1 MKRRDMNQA
10 LVASSAA
17 MVSLGLGLG
26 ASAPVLAQG
35 VAFAEGIDYLS
46 LDKRVPTDSEK
57 GRIEVVEFFW
67 FNCPHCNAFEPELAA
82 WLKKMPKNVAFR
94 RVPVAFNASFVPQ
107 QRLYFSLEALGLVEK
122 LHGKVFDAIHNQK
135 IKLDDGQ
142 AITAWVVQ
150 NGVDQAKFLAA
161 YNSFSVETKTKKS
174 SQLQEAYK
182 VEGVPALGIA
192 GRFYTDAGLA
202 GGMTR
207 ALLVVEM
214 LAAENKG

>member
-1 MKRRDMNQA
+1 MDRRQFSLAASGALAGTGLTWGAAAQA
-10 LVASSAA
+10 QVKKPE
-17 MVSLGLGLG
+17 V
-26 ASAPVLAQG
+26 G
-35 VAFAEGIDYLS
+35 VHYLS
-46 LDKRVPTDSEK
+46 IGTPAPTEASPGK
-57 GRIEVVEFFW
+57 VEVLEFFW
-67 FNCPHCNAFEPELAA
+67 YNCPHCNAFEPELAA
-82 WLKKMPKNVAFR
+82 WLKRMPKHVAFR

-122 LHGKVFDAIHNQK
+122 LHGRVFDAIHNQK
-135 IKLDDGQ
+135 NKLDDGQ

-174 SQLQEAYK
+174 VQLQEAYK

-192 GRFYTDAGLA
+192 GQFYTDAGLA

-207 ALLVVEM
+207 ALQIVEM
-214 LAAENKG
+214 LAAEKKGTT

>member
-1 MKRRDMNQA
+1 VHYLA
-10 LVASSAA
+10 L
-17 MVSLGLGLG
+17 GTP
-26 ASAPVLAQG
+26 APTEAPAGKVEVL
-35 VAFAEGIDYLS
+35 
-46 LDKRVPTDSEK
+46 
-57 GRIEVVEFFW
+57 EFFW
-67 FNCPHCNAFEPELAA
+67 YSCGHCNSFEPELAA
-82 WLKKMPKNVAFR
+82 WLKRMPKNVAFR

-122 LHGKVFDAIHNQK
+122 LHVKVFDAIHNQK
-135 IKLDDGQ
+135 MKLDDGQ

-161 YNSFSVETKTKKS
+161 YNSFAVETKTKKAV
-174 SQLQEAYK
+174 QLQEAYK

-214 LAAENKG
+214 LAAQQKGTT

>member
-1 MKRRDMNQA
+1 MDRRQFSLAASGALAGTGLTWGAAAQA
-10 LVASSAA
+10 QVKKPE
-17 MVSLGLGLG
+17 LG
-26 ASAPVLAQG
+26 VH
-35 VAFAEGIDYLS
+35 YLS
-46 LDKRVPTDSEK
+46 IGTPAPTEAPPGK
-57 GRIEVVEFFW
+57 VEVLEFFW
-67 FNCPHCNAFEPELAA
+67 YNCPHCNAFEPELAA
-82 WLKKMPKNVAFR
+82 WLKRMPKHVVFR

-122 LHGKVFDAIHNQK
+122 LHGRVFDAIHNQK
-135 IKLDDGQ
+135 NKLDDGQ

-174 SQLQEAYK
+174 VQLQEAYK

-192 GRFYTDAGLA
+192 GQFYTDAGLA

-207 ALLVVEM
+207 ALQIVEM
-214 LAAENKG
+214 LAAEKKGTT

>member
-1 MKRRDMNQA
+1 MDRRQFSLTAGGA
-10 LVASSAA
+10 LAGAGLAWSAA
-17 MVSLGLGLG
+17 AQAQSKKPELGVHYLALGT
-26 ASAPVLAQG
+26 APTEAPAGKVEVL
-35 VAFAEGIDYLS
+35 
-46 LDKRVPTDSEK
+46 
-57 GRIEVVEFFW
+57 EFFW
-67 FNCPHCNAFEPELAA
+67 YSCGHCNSFEPELAA
-82 WLKKMPKNVAFR
+82 WLKRMPKNVAFR

-122 LHGKVFDAIHNQK
+122 LHVKVFDAIHK
-135 IKLDDGQ
+135 EKLKLDDGQ

-161 YNSFSVETKTKKS
+161 YNSFAVETKTKKAV
-174 SQLQEAYK
+174 QLQEAYK

-214 LAAENKG
+214 LAAQQKGTT

>member
-1 MKRRDMNQA
+1 MDRRQFSLAASGALAGTGLTWGAAAQA
-10 LVASSAA
+10 QVKKPE
-17 MVSLGLGLG
+17 LG
-26 ASAPVLAQG
+26 VH
-35 VAFAEGIDYLS
+35 YLS
-46 LDKRVPTDSEK
+46 IGTPAPTEAPPGK
-57 GRIEVVEFFW
+57 VEVLEFFW
-67 FNCPHCNAFEPELAA
+67 YNCPHCNAFEPELAA
-82 WLKKMPKNVAFR
+82 WLKRMPKHVAFR

-122 LHGKVFDAIHNQK
+122 LHGRVFDAIHNQK
-135 IKLDDGQ
+135 NKLDDGQ

-174 SQLQEAYK
+174 VQLQEAYK

-192 GRFYTDAGLA
+192 GQFYTDAGLA

-207 ALLVVEM
+207 ALQIVEM
-214 LAAENKG
+214 LVAEKKGTT

>member
-1 MKRRDMNQA
+1 MQRRQFNALTTGALASVMLNPWQQA
-10 LVASSAA
+10 
-17 MVSLGLGLG
+17 
-26 ASAPVLAQG
+26 LAQG
-35 VAFAEGIDYLS
+35 AAFKAGTDYMALPKP
-46 LDKRVPTDSEK
+46 LPTDVAK
-57 GRIEVVEFFW
+57 GKIEVLEFFW
-67 FNCPHCNAFEPELAA
+67 YNCPHCNAFEPELAA

-122 LHGKVFDAIHNQK
+122 LHGKVFDAIHK
-135 IKLDDGQ
+135 EKLKLEDGQ

-174 SQLQEAYK
+174 VQLQEAYK
-182 VEGVPALGIA
+182 VEGVPALGVA

>member
-1 MKRRDMNQA
+1 MDRRQFSLTAGSA
-10 LVASSAA
+10 LAGAGLAWSAA
-17 MVSLGLGLG
+17 AQAQSKKPELGVHYLALG
-26 ASAPVLAQG
+26 APAPTEAPAGKVEVL
-35 VAFAEGIDYLS
+35 
-46 LDKRVPTDSEK
+46 
-57 GRIEVVEFFW
+57 EFFW
-67 FNCPHCNAFEPELAA
+67 YSCGHCNSFEPELAA
-82 WLKKMPKNVAFR
+82 WLKRMPKNVAFR

-107 QRLYFSLEALGLVEK
+107 QRLYFSLEALGLVDK
-122 LHGKVFDAIHNQK
+122 LHVKVFDAIHK
-135 IKLDDGQ
+135 EKLKLDDGQ

-161 YNSFSVETKTKKS
+161 YNSFAVETKTKKS
-174 SQLQEAYK
+174 VQLQEAYK

-214 LAAENKG
+214 LAAQQKGTT

>member
-1 MKRRDMNQA
+1 MDRRQFSLAASGALAGSGLTWGAAAQA
-10 LVASSAA
+10 QVKKPE
-17 MVSLGLGLG
+17 LG
-26 ASAPVLAQG
+26 VH
-35 VAFAEGIDYLS
+35 YLS
-46 LDKRVPTDSEK
+46 IGTPAPTEAPPGK
-57 GRIEVVEFFW
+57 VEVLEFFW
-67 FNCPHCNAFEPELAA
+67 YNCPHCNAFEPELAA
-82 WLKKMPKNVAFR
+82 WLKRMPKHVAFR

-122 LHGKVFDAIHNQK
+122 LHGRVFDAIHNQK
-135 IKLDDGQ
+135 NKLDDGQ

-174 SQLQEAYK
+174 VQLQEAYK

-192 GRFYTDAGLA
+192 GQFYTDAGLA

-207 ALLVVEM
+207 ALQIVEM
-214 LAAENKG
+214 LAAEKKGTT

>member
-1 MKRRDMNQA
+1 MDRRQFS
-10 LVASSAA
+10 LGASSALA
-17 MVSLGLGLG
+17 GAAWVLAAPAHAQMKKPELGTHYLALG
-26 ASAPVLAQG
+26 AVAPTEAPAGKV
-35 VAFAEGIDYLS
+35 
-46 LDKRVPTDSEK
+46 
-57 GRIEVVEFFW
+57 EVVEFFW
-67 FNCPHCNAFEPELAA
+67 YNCPHCNAFEPELAA
-82 WLKKMPKNVAFR
+82 WLKKLPKNIAFR

-135 IKLDDGQ
+135 IKLDEGQ
-142 AITAWVVQ
+142 AIANWVVQ
-150 NGVDQAKFLAA
+150 NGVDQAKFLNA

-174 SQLQEAYK
+174 VQLQEAYK

-207 ALLVVEM
+207 ALQIVEI
-214 LAAENKG
+214 LAAENKGTT

>member
-1 MKRRDMNQA
+1 MDRRQF
-10 LVASSAA
+10 SRAA
-17 MVSLGLGLG
+17 GG
-26 ASAPVLAQG
+26 VLAGAGLTWGAAARAQAKKPERG
-35 VAFAEGIDYLS
+35 VHYLEMGTPA
-46 LDKRVPTDSEK
+46 PTEAPAGK
-57 GRIEVVEFFW
+57 VEVLEFFW
-67 FNCPHCNAFEPELAA
+67 YNCPHCNAFEPELAA
-82 WLKKMPKNVAFR
+82 WLKRMPKNVAFR

-107 QRLYFSLEALGLVEK
+107 QRLYFSLEALGLVDK
-122 LHGKVFDAIHNQK
+122 LHAKVFDAIHNQK
-135 IKLDDGQ
+135 IKLDEGQ

-174 SQLQEAYK
+174 VQLQEAYK

-207 ALLVVEM
+207 ALQIVEM
-214 LAAENKG
+214 LAAEKKATT

>member
-1 MKRRDMNQA
+1 MDRRQFSLTAGSA
-10 LVASSAA
+10 LAGA
-17 MVSLGLGLG
+17 GLGWSTAAQAQSKKPELG
-26 ASAPVLAQG
+26 VHYLALATPAPTEAPAGKVEVL
-35 VAFAEGIDYLS
+35 
-46 LDKRVPTDSEK
+46 
-57 GRIEVVEFFW
+57 EFFW
-67 FNCPHCNAFEPELAA
+67 YSCGHCNSFEPELAA
-82 WLKKMPKNVAFR
+82 WLKRMPKNVAFR

-122 LHGKVFDAIHNQK
+122 LHVKVFDAIHNQK
-135 IKLDDGQ
+135 MKLDDGQ

-161 YNSFSVETKTKKS
+161 YNSFAVETKTKKAV
-174 SQLQEAYK
+174 QLQEAYK
-182 VEGVPALGIA
+182 VEGVPALGVA

-214 LAAENKG
+214 LAAQQKGTT

>member
-1 MKRRDMNQA
+1 MDRRQFSLAASGALAGTGLTWGAVAQA
-10 LVASSAA
+10 QVKKPE
-17 MVSLGLGLG
+17 LG
-26 ASAPVLAQG
+26 VH
-35 VAFAEGIDYLS
+35 YLS
-46 LDKRVPTDSEK
+46 IGTPAPTEAPPGK
-57 GRIEVVEFFW
+57 VEVLEFFW
-67 FNCPHCNAFEPELAA
+67 YNCPHCNAFEPELAA
-82 WLKKMPKNVAFR
+82 WLKRMPKHVAFR

-122 LHGKVFDAIHNQK
+122 LHGRVFDAIHNQK
-135 IKLDDGQ
+135 NKLDDGQ

-174 SQLQEAYK
+174 VQLQEAYK

-192 GRFYTDAGLA
+192 GQFYTDAGLA

-207 ALLVVEM
+207 ALQIVEM
-214 LAAENKG
+214 LAAEKKGTT

>member
-1 MKRRDMNQA
+1 MDRRQFSLAASGALAGTGLTWGAVAQA
-10 LVASSAA
+10 QVKKPE
-17 MVSLGLGLG
+17 LG
-26 ASAPVLAQG
+26 VH
-35 VAFAEGIDYLS
+35 YLS
-46 LDKRVPTDSEK
+46 IGTPAPTEAPPGK
-57 GRIEVVEFFW
+57 VEVLEFFW
-67 FNCPHCNAFEPELAA
+67 YNCPHCNAFEPELAA
-82 WLKKMPKNVAFR
+82 WLKRMPKHVVFR

-122 LHGKVFDAIHNQK
+122 LHGRVFDAIHNQK
-135 IKLDDGQ
+135 NKLDDGQ

-174 SQLQEAYK
+174 VQLQEAYK

-207 ALLVVEM
+207 ALQIVEI
-214 LAAENKG
+214 LAAEKKGTT

>member
-1 MKRRDMNQA
+1 MDRRQFSLAAGGA
-10 LVASSAA
+10 LAGTGLTWSAA
-17 MVSLGLGLG
+17 EQAQAKKPELGVHYLAIGTP
-26 ASAPVLAQG
+26 APTEAPVG
-35 VAFAEGIDYLS
+35 KV
-46 LDKRVPTDSEK
+46 
-57 GRIEVVEFFW
+57 EVLEFFW
-67 FNCPHCNAFEPELAA
+67 YNCPHCNAFEPELSA
-82 WLKKMPKNVAFR
+82 WLKRMPSNVAFR

-135 IKLDDGQ
+135 IKLDEGQ

-174 SQLQEAYK
+174 VQLQEAYK

-207 ALLVVEM
+207 ALQVVEM
-214 LAAENKG
+214 LAAEKKGTP

>member
-1 MKRRDMNQA
+1 MDRRQFSLAASGALAGTGLTWGAAAQA
-10 LVASSAA
+10 QVKKPE
-17 MVSLGLGLG
+17 LG
-26 ASAPVLAQG
+26 VH
-35 VAFAEGIDYLS
+35 YLS
-46 LDKRVPTDSEK
+46 IGTPAPTEAPPGK
-57 GRIEVVEFFW
+57 VEVLEFFW
-67 FNCPHCNAFEPELAA
+67 YNCPHCNAFEPELAA
-82 WLKKMPKNVAFR
+82 WLKRMPKHVAFR

-122 LHGKVFDAIHNQK
+122 LHGRVFDAIHNQK
-135 IKLDDGQ
+135 NKLDDGQ

-174 SQLQEAYK
+174 VQLQEAYK

-192 GRFYTDAGLA
+192 GQFYTDAGLA

-207 ALLVVEM
+207 ALQIVEM
-214 LAAENKG
+214 LAAEKKGTT

>member
-1 MKRRDMNQA
+1 MDRRQFSLAASGA
-10 LVASSAA
+10 LAGTGLTWGAA
-17 MVSLGLGLG
+17 ARAQVKKPELG
-26 ASAPVLAQG
+26 VH
-35 VAFAEGIDYLS
+35 YLS
-46 LDKRVPTDSEK
+46 IGTPAPTEAPPGK
-57 GRIEVVEFFW
+57 VEVLEFFW
-67 FNCPHCNAFEPELAA
+67 YNCPHCNAFEPELAA
-82 WLKKMPKNVAFR
+82 WLKRMPKHVAFR

-122 LHGKVFDAIHNQK
+122 LHGRVFDAIHNQK
-135 IKLDDGQ
+135 NKLDDGQ

-174 SQLQEAYK
+174 VQLQEAYK

-192 GRFYTDAGLA
+192 GQFYTDAGLA

-207 ALLVVEM
+207 ALQIVEM
-214 LAAENKG
+214 LAAEKKGTT

>member
-1 MKRRDMNQA
+1 M
-10 LVASSAA
+10 
-17 MVSLGLGLG
+17 
-26 ASAPVLAQG
+26 
-35 VAFAEGIDYLS
+35 
-46 LDKRVPTDSEK
+46 
-57 GRIEVVEFFW
+57 
-67 FNCPHCNAFEPELAA
+67 
-82 WLKKMPKNVAFR
+82 
-94 RVPVAFNASFVPQ
+94 
-107 QRLYFSLEALGLVEK
+107 EK

-135 IKLDDGQ
+135 IKLDEGQ

-174 SQLQEAYK
+174 VQLQEAYK

-207 ALLVVEM
+207 ALQIVEI
-214 LAAENKG
+214 LAAEKKGTT